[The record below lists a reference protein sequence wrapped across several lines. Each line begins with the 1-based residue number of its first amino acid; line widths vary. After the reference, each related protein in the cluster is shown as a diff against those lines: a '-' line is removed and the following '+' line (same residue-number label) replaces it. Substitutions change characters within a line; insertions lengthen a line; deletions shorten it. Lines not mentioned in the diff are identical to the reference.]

1 MKIPSDLQKV
11 AIPFNILTTYYLLL
25 TVQFTTCNVTLYAK
39 HRNKC
44 KNQIFTYLENVTLSL
59 SCSLCSLRP

>member
-44 KNQIFTYLENVTLSL
+44 KN
-59 SCSLCSLRP
+59 